1 MARKGLIQIA
11 IFEESPRWRENAR
24 HVDMVGDCAKHME
37 KSKSKGPEVEASRNK
52 KVKLHDWTAGGVR
65 SEIE

>member
-1 MARKGLIQIA
+1 M
-11 IFEESPRWRENAR
+11 
-24 HVDMVGDCAKHME
+24 DMVGDCAKHME

-52 KVKLHDWTAGGVR
+52 KVKLRDWTAGGVR